1 MLPRCSVIGEGGW
14 GLNVCCMYLNVLFTY
29 VQGFKSTEIS
39 ITDDFTDIK
48 YMRYHKVLYTYVREV
63 KSLKIHITD
72 DFTDI
77 IKYITGS

>member
-1 MLPRCSVIGEGGW
+1 MLPRCSVVGEGGW

-29 VQGFKSTEIS
+29 VW
-39 ITDDFTDIK
+39 
-48 YMRYHKVLYTYVREV
+48 EV

-77 IKYITGS
+77 IKYITGSRTCCLRMSGGLKISGNIHFL